1 MPDPIVRGS
10 GGSPSAGLPRALVVV
25 DFSASGGDAG
35 LSLMPVANRPLVL
48 RTLDSL
54 AKAGVRDVTLSVE
67 PALLPRVARV
77 LDGGAAWPF
86 ELSCMG
92 LSLTNGL
99 IGAIRSARRSGA
111 PSPILL
117 HWACALFNAPLA
129 SLLDGVTVGALDA
142 VVLVGTRHAESPV
155 VDLASERLAAA
166 AGLPRS
172 KAAGLL
178 AGVAVLGSAAPEVA
192 RDVESGR
199 DGDADLLTLVERM
212 AEVGGRV
219 GVQQVAGCWR
229 HAGGVDTALE
239 ANRFLLAALPDRS
252 RRFDGG
258 GTVVEGPAAID
269 DSATLQRCTLR
280 GPVIVGPRARVV
292 DAYIGPYTSIA
303 ADACIEGAEIE
314 NSIILDASRI
324 CHLGRRLE
332 ASVVGPNATVSRDF
346 RLPRAMRLRVG
357 EDARISLP

>member
-1 MPDPIVRGS
+1 VGDS
-10 GGSPSAGLPRALVVV
+10 GGNPSAALPRALVVV
-25 DFSASGGDAG
+25 DFSGSGGDAG

-48 RTLDSL
+48 HALDAL
-54 AKAGVRDVTLSVE
+54 AKAGVHDVTLSVA

-77 LDGGAAWPF
+77 LHGGPAGRF
-86 ELSCMG
+86 EVSCAG
-92 LSLTNGL
+92 LSLTTGL
-99 IGAIRSARRSGA
+99 IGAVRSARGSSG

-117 HWACALFNAPLA
+117 HWACALFNAPLL
-129 SLLDGVTVGALDA
+129 SLLGGRPVGALDA
-142 VVLVGTRHAESPV
+142 VVLVDSRHAESPV

-166 AGLPRS
+166 AGVPRS
-172 KAAGLL
+172 DAAGLL
-178 AGVAVLGSAAPEVA
+178 AGVAVLGGAAPEIA
-192 RDVESGR
+192 RDVEPGR
-199 DGDADLLTLVERM
+199 GGDADLLALVERM

-219 GVQQVAGCWR
+219 SVQQVAGCWR
-229 HAGGVDTALE
+229 HAGGVDSALE

-252 RRFDGG
+252 RRFDGA
-258 GTVVEGPAAID
+258 GTVVEGPAGID
-269 DSATLQRCTLR
+269 ESATLERCILR

-314 NSIILDASRI
+314 NSIVLDASRI

-357 EDARISLP
+357 EDATISLP